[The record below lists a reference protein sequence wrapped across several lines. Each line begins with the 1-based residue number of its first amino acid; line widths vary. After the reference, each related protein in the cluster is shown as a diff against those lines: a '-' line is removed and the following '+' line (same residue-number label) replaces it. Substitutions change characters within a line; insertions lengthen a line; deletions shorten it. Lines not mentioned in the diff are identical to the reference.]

1 MKKKR
6 WRKIVLSFLPIL
18 IVVIGLV
25 FISGVLMPGQRELP
39 ENVSDALQLDA
50 GTETVWPRLSEFS
63 IVEDEQLD
71 EVRDRLN
78 DALTYADPAGSPLYR
93 FAVKPGEAFRVYSA
107 SAIEDPFTLQF
118 SSSEQPIEIDD
129 AGNGTF
135 PEEEGTYALRMMKNY
150 DDAVILTYEAQVVV
164 SADEQE
170 RDRINIERYIQD
182 IRDIDPYNFA
192 NAEGY
197 AVNRPLISQYEPIV
211 LSMGDNG
218 VRACLAA
225 LSDGSEELLSD
236 YVLFRWIAM
245 LSGIGNDLDRWDL
258 PSDYRDQYL
267 QEVANAYE
275 VDLAD
280 L

>member
-25 FISGVLMPGQRELP
+25 FVSGVLMPGQRELP

-50 GTETVWPRLSEFS
+50 GTETIWPRLSEFS

-135 PEEEGTYALRMMKNY
+135 SEEEGTYALRMMKNY

>member
-1 MKKKR
+1 
-6 WRKIVLSFLPIL
+6 
-18 IVVIGLV
+18 
-25 FISGVLMPGQRELP
+25 
-39 ENVSDALQLDA
+39 
-50 GTETVWPRLSEFS
+50 
-63 IVEDEQLD
+63 
-71 EVRDRLN
+71 
-78 DALTYADPAGSPLYR
+78 
-93 FAVKPGEAFRVYSA
+93 
-107 SAIEDPFTLQF
+107 
-118 SSSEQPIEIDD
+118 
-129 AGNGTF
+129 
-135 PEEEGTYALRMMKNY
+135 MKNY

-245 LSGIGNDLDRWDL
+245 LSGIGNDLDRWNL